1 MLPASHHVCHICS
14 IAGGEKQDVCFWIF
28 FMNIFAHVVVWLLG
42 AWFRCCRA
50 SVCCDHCAAM
60 QNRNLFTLSLYYFA
74 QAAETKGSCC
84 GSRWTQLKFRVP
96 QKHNPG
102 APISQKKKQHFMIV
116 LSAAAQWQQFPSS
129 REYFVHFYKTHQS
142 WMEPTVR
149 HTTLEM
155 VWLQLW
161 EAVVVHR
168 RHKPIQLLQETHGS
182 DQLLSCRDCVTTDV

>member
-102 APISQKKKQHFMIV
+102 APISQKKTPAFHDCSF
-116 LSAAAQWQQFPSS
+116 
-129 REYFVHFYKTHQS
+129 
-142 WMEPTVR
+142 
-149 HTTLEM
+149 
-155 VWLQLW
+155 
-161 EAVVVHR
+161 
-168 RHKPIQLLQETHGS
+168 
-182 DQLLSCRDCVTTDV
+182 SCSPVTTIPQQQRIFCTFLQNTSVVNGADC